1 MRDPS
6 MGLYRSKEEVEEEKK
21 ADPIL
26 TFRDRLLREG
36 LLDEAGWAALAAE
49 VETRVGEAVAF
60 AEASPEPP
68 AEWLVED
75 VYA

>member
-6 MGLYRSKEEVEEEKK
+6 TGLYRTKEEVDEEKRN
-21 ADPIL
+21 DPIQR
-26 TFRDRLLREG
+26 FRDRLVRDG
-36 LLDEAGWAALAAE
+36 RLDEAGWNALAAE
-49 VETRVGEAVAF
+49 VETTVAEAVAF

-68 AEWLVED
+68 AEWLVAD